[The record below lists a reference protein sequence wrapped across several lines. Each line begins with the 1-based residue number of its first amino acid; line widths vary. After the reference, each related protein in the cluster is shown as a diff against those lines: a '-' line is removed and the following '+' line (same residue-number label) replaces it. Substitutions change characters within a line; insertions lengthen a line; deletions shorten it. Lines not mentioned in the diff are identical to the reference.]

1 MERSVYVFNITVIT
15 GNGNIDCH
23 VLHFVTINVAVC
35 IKPLQYHMYG
45 VFLLSLNRARP
56 LRRTARLHPPVNF
69 VTHAVFGIITITN

>member
-15 GNGNIDCH
+15 CNGNMDCH

-45 VFLLSLNRARP
+45 VFLLWLNRARP
-56 LRRTARLHPPVNF
+56 LRRTALLHPPVNF
-69 VTHAVFGIITITN
+69 VTSAVFGIITIRN